1 MEKKNIIIVLGIVV
15 VILIVALAAI
25 MLVNSSD
32 YESKE
37 YNFAIVEGACFN
49 IPSDFVLN
57 STFYDYGNLTDDE
70 IREMVSIDENY
81 VDEEYYDDEG
91 YTTDVFFDNF
101 TSTGTGEIMISAV
114 PIDVTKEEFDEEW
127 VNLPSLM
134 SEEFSEDIPG
144 LDVSSA
150 IQKTHSNVT
159 GYEISMV
166 NSTNSN
172 ESAVLFMFFDGDMMF
187 TVTTSQNGTQ
197 PVINLD
203 DLLANITQEPVKQY
217 IM

>member
-15 VILIVALAAI
+15 VILIVSLAAI

-32 YESKE
+32 YESIE
-37 YNFAIVEGACFN
+37 YNYAIVEWACFN

-127 VNLPSLM
+127 ANIPSLM

-172 ESAVLFMFFDGDMMF
+172 ESVVLFMFFDGDMMF

>member
-37 YNFAIVEGACFN
+37 YNSAIVEGACFN

-81 VDEEYYDDEG
+81 VDEEYYDDGG

-101 TSTGTGEIMISAV
+101 TLLEQVMNRLEQFH
-114 PIDVTKEEFDEEW
+114 IDVTKEEF
-127 VNLPSLM
+127 VKN
-134 SEEFSEDIPG
+134 G
-144 LDVSSA
+144 L
-150 IQKTHSNVT
+150 IF
-159 GYEISMV
+159 I
-166 NSTNSN
+166 
-172 ESAVLFMFFDGDMMF
+172 L
-187 TVTTSQNGTQ
+187 
-197 PVINLD
+197 
-203 DLLANITQEPVKQY
+203 
-217 IM
+217 

>member
-1 MEKKNIIIVLGIVV
+1 M
-15 VILIVALAAI
+15 
-25 MLVNSSD
+25 
-32 YESKE
+32 
-37 YNFAIVEGACFN
+37 
-49 IPSDFVLN
+49 
-57 STFYDYGNLTDDE
+57 YGNLTDDE

-127 VNLPSLM
+127 ANIPSLM

-172 ESAVLFMFFDGDMMF
+172 ESVVLFMFFDGDMMF

>member
-37 YNFAIVEGACFN
+37 YNSAIVEGACFN

-101 TSTGTGEIMISAV
+101 TSTGTG
-114 PIDVTKEEFDEEW
+114 
-127 VNLPSLM
+127 
-134 SEEFSEDIPG
+134 
-144 LDVSSA
+144 
-150 IQKTHSNVT
+150 
-159 GYEISMV
+159 
-166 NSTNSN
+166 
-172 ESAVLFMFFDGDMMF
+172 GD
-187 TVTTSQNGTQ
+187 N
-197 PVINLD
+197 D
-203 DLLANITQEPVKQY
+203 
-217 IM
+217 

>member
-1 MEKKNIIIVLGIVV
+1 M
-15 VILIVALAAI
+15 
-25 MLVNSSD
+25 
-32 YESKE
+32 
-37 YNFAIVEGACFN
+37 
-49 IPSDFVLN
+49 LN

-127 VNLPSLM
+127 ANLPSLM

-159 GYEISMV
+159 SYEISMV

>member
-1 MEKKNIIIVLGIVV
+1 MEKKNIIIILGIVV

-37 YNFAIVEGACFN
+37 YNSAIVEGACFN

-81 VDEEYYDDEG
+81 VDEEYYDDGG

-127 VNLPSLM
+127 ANIPSLM